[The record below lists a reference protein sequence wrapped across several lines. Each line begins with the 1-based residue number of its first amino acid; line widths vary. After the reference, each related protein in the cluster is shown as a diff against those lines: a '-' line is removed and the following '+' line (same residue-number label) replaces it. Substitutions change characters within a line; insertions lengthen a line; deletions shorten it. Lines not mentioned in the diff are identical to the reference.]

1 MASFSARLIIITLM
15 KMYHQ
20 EIIETINKIAITNC
34 TGKLAPVINV
44 ESDKSAAAVTGKSVI
59 ISPI

>member
-1 MASFSARLIIITLM
+1 MM

-20 EIIETINKIAITNC
+20 EISETINKIAITNC
-34 TGKLAPVINV
+34 TGKLAPVIKV
-44 ESDKSAAAVTGKSVI
+44 DSDKSAAAFTGKSVI